1 MTGALRLL
9 LAAAAGALA
18 VEARHATESSN
29 PTLGLVM
36 SCTAIVVAAA
46 AAVGTIAD
54 EAATRRTLRR
64 ARRWQN
70 RAEIASQANDALR
83 LSLEATRR
91 IADVRGETLDAVLG
105 EPGWAATLA
114 DIQDLSDTG
123 PGL

>member
-1 MTGALRLL
+1 MTGALRLF
-9 LAAAAGALA
+9 LAAAAGGLA

-46 AAVGTIAD
+46 AAAGTIAD
-54 EAATRRTLRR
+54 EAAARRAFRL

-70 RAEIASQANDALR
+70 RAQIASQANDALR
-83 LSLEATRR
+83 RSLTATRR

-123 PGL
+123 PEL